1 MTEQDVQGIS
11 NVPIAFFKGTA
22 DWMFSDSFL
31 DQVSTPK
38 VTMVF
43 VLMIQLENNLRP
55 RLGDKLLV
63 KRFKDAPHGFAVRGD
78 DMNPGEKA
86 QKEEA

>member
-1 MTEQDVQGIS
+1 
-11 NVPIAFFKGTA
+11 
-22 DWMFSDSFL
+22 
-31 DQVSTPK
+31 
-38 VTMVF
+38 
-43 VLMIQLENNLRP
+43 MIQLEGNLRP

-63 KRFKDAPHGFAVRGD
+63 KKFKDAPHGFAVRGD